1 MVNTIFYKIFLNENP
16 QEFYIG
22 SCLDLTRR
30 KSQHKKNT
38 TNKVRTQYWN
48 NLYFFI
54 RLKGGWDKMTM
65 IKIYEYDCQTKDERN
80 QYEQALIDLLRPTLN
95 SVNVILEKNKPDL
108 TEIKN
113 RLKDLNL

>member
-1 MVNTIFYKIFLNENP
+1 MVNTIFYKITLIENP
-16 QEFYIG
+16 NEFYIG

-54 RLKGGWDKMTM
+54 RLKGGWDKMEM
-65 IKIYEYDCQTKDERN
+65 KKIFEIDCPTKNIRH
-80 QYEQALIDLLRPTLN
+80 QYEQAFIDLLKPTLN

-108 TEIKN
+108 TDILN
-113 RLKDLNL
+113 QLKTLNL

>member
-1 MVNTIFYKIFLNENP
+1 MTNTIFYKLYQTENP
-16 QEFYIG
+16 SEFYIG
-22 SCLDLTRR
+22 SCEDLSRR

-65 IKIYEYDCQTKDERN
+65 IKIFNIDCPTKQDRKE
-80 QYEQALIDLLRPTLN
+80 YEQAFIDLLKPTLN
-95 SVNVILEKNKPDL
+95 SVNVIPEKNKPDL
-108 TEIKN
+108 TIK
-113 RLKDLNL
+113 LNLLKNLNL